1 MQKAY
6 FLQKKLLASFFV
18 FVLFHFA
25 AQAQEVVTGTVVAEE
40 DGEALPGVSVLVKG
54 TQRGTVTDID
64 GEFSIEASEGE
75 ILSFSYIG
83 YTNRDFALEGGMTN
97 IEVALSS
104 SMGDL
109 GEVVVVGYGTQRS
122 QDLTGSV
129 GVVPMKN
136 IQDLPVAGLDMAL
149 TGQVAGVQINTS
161 NGVPGGGPDIQVRG
175 VGAVGAGSQP
185 LYVVD
190 GFPLPTTTNQT
201 SNPINDIPPQDIESI
216 SILKDAS
223 ATAIYGSRGANGV
236 VIITTKRGADGKV
249 NVQVGA
255 NTGVQAIPQQGR
267 PDLMNASEF
276 AQWRNNA
283 ISDRIR
289 YEEGRE
295 PTLNDIPEEYRDPAS
310 LGEGT
315 NWFDEISRVAPM
327 SDLNVSISGGNEN
340 INTYVSAGYFNQD
353 GVVIGTGFER
363 FSLRANVNANLTDK
377 LSVGINLAPTFTNR
391 ERAITGGAGR
401 GEQGFGEAMVA
412 SPLAPVYLPD
422 GSFNPMIQSPGTFDY
437 PNPVMNLTQTDDQ
450 TNQTRMLI
458 NAFLEYEIT
467 PDLRFKTT
475 FNTDMQNSRREF
487 YRPTFIG
494 ELNFPPPTVG
504 TAQLTEM
511 GYFNWLNENTL
522 NYDKTFGDHHHF
534 SALAGFTIQKQT
546 NHFSTFTGEQFP
558 DDDVR
563 MFNAA
568 ARIVGDSDRQEWSL
582 ISYLA
587 RVNYAYMDK
596 YLFTGTVRRDGS
608 SRFGRDNRWGVFPSM
623 ALGWRLS
630 EEGFMRDN
638 DWVSDLKLRA
648 SYGVSGNFEIGN
660 YTHLSQIVDS
670 DYVFGGGLAGG
681 RRMGNLGN
689 PNLGWERMT
698 EINFG
703 VDFGILDDRI
713 VFTADIYQRNT
724 RDLLLSVEIPHSS
737 GFGEVTEN
745 RGDVQNRGI
754 EFAFTSRNIVSS
766 DFDWTTNFNIAVN
779 RNKVLALGRTNEP
792 ILTGLSGEGNPT
804 NITMVGRPLGLFF
817 GYVFDGIYE
826 SQEEIDAGP
835 AFPGAVP
842 GNMRVR
848 DIDGDGVINPVSDFD
863 VIGDPYPHF
872 TWGMT
877 NTLTYRNWDMRVL
890 ITGAMGADR
899 LRTQNEY
906 LWNIDGVF
914 NVTRNI
920 LEGWRSPE
928 NPGSGTVPTTTGSGR
943 GRVMFRD
950 VNSLWVERADY
961 LWVRNITLGYTFPE
975 GIGKFIRSARFYS
988 SIQNPILFTTYPGNP
1003 EVANYGNT
1011 GVRAGALV
1019 PGVDYSSYPVP
1030 QIFTIGTNI
1039 TF

>member
-1 MQKAY
+1 MQKMY
-6 FLQKKLLASFFV
+6 LLQKKLLASFLV
-18 FVLFHFA
+18 FVLFILNS
-25 AQAQEVVTGTVVAEE
+25 QAQEVVTGTVIAEE

-83 YTNRDFALEGGMTN
+83 YTNREFPLEGGMSD

-161 NGVPGGGPDIQVRG
+161 NGVPGGGPEIQVRG

-255 NTGVQAIPQQGR
+255 NTGVQVIPQQGR

-289 YEEGRE
+289 FEEGRE
-295 PTLNDIPEEYRDPAS
+295 PTLDDIPAEYRDPAS

-363 FSLRANVNANLTDK
+363 FSLRANVNANITDK

-391 ERAITGGAGR
+391 ERAVTGGAGR

-412 SPLAPVYLPD
+412 SPLEPVYLPD

-458 NAFLEYEIT
+458 NAFLEYELT

-475 FNTDMQNSRREF
+475 FNTDIQNSRREF

-546 NHFSTFTGEQFP
+546 NYFSTFTGEQFP

-608 SRFGRDNRWGVFPSM
+608 SRFGRDNQWGVFPSM

-670 DYVFGGGLAGG
+670 DYVFGGNLAGG

-724 RDLLLSVEIPHSS
+724 RDLLLNVEIPHSS

-754 EFAFTSRNIVSS
+754 EFAFTSRNIVRAE
-766 DFDWTTNFNIAVN
+766 FDWTTNFNIAIN
-779 RNKVLALGRTNEP
+779 RNEVLALGRTNEP

-817 GYVFDGIYE
+817 GYVFDGLYQ

-848 DIDGDGVINPVSDFD
+848 DIDGDGAINPVSDFD
-863 VIGDPYPHF
+863 VIGDPYPNF

-877 NTLTYRNWDMRVL
+877 NTLSYKNWDMRIL
-890 ITGAMGADR
+890 ITGSMGADR

-920 LEGWRSPE
+920 LDGWRSPD
-928 NPGSGTVPTTTGSGR
+928 NPGSGLVPTTTGSGR

-975 GIGKFIRSARFYS
+975 GIGRFIRSARFYTS
-988 SIQNPILFTTYPGNP
+988 VQNPILFTTYPGNP
-1003 EVANYGNT
+1003 EVANYGTT